1 MLPSMLP
8 PSDSFLPSLGL
19 FWFFIPSSVVITND
33 IMAYFCGLLLGRRI
47 FRQPFL
53 SISPNKTW
61 EGYFGAIVYTVIYGF
76 IMSGH
81 ISQVAWC
88 HRHKLGCS
96 ASSEIWPVII
106 DPYRISSDLMC

>member
-1 MLPSMLP
+1 MLPL
-8 PSDSFLPSLGL
+8 SDPFLLSSGL

-88 HRHKLGCS
+88 HKHKLGCFCLRCPS
-96 ASSEIWPVII
+96 ASEIWQFII
-106 DPYRISSDLMC
+106 EPYRNPYLIR